1 MVSRQWL
8 REIAFV
14 ARKELLTLRRS
25 RAVLFGSVVFSLAI
39 AISVLL
45 TDEPDAAIDFA
56 SLIGVNQGVDTIEP
70 TAMVIYGLGRE
81 LPLLLAFLT
90 VGCCCGTLAGEHER
104 ETMRTLQSFP
114 VSRSAVVCGKL
125 VGRALLVGVI
135 VIIGLVTGAVTT
147 VIRFG
152 TLSIGPYALFIGVS
166 LLFALVVTA
175 MTVSVSALVAT
186 RLRAIAFTLGP
197 LLLFVVFGTDYGV
210 PPPVRSVLLVQPY
223 HILVADV
230 HDHLFA
236 VPRYES
242 VLAAGGLEAV
252 DVESVDDLSAA
263 TPVYLSAFGAIASLF
278 AWIVVWLPIAIQHH
292 RRRDL
297 S

>member
-56 SLIGVNQGVDTIEP
+56 SLIGVDQGVDTIDP
-70 TAMVIYGLGRE
+70 TATVIYGLGRE

-135 VIIGLVTGAVTT
+135 VVTGLVTGAVTT
-147 VIRFG
+147 VVRFG
-152 TLSIGPYALFIGVS
+152 TLSIGPYVLFIGVS
-166 LLFALVVTA
+166 LLFALVLTA
-175 MTVSVSALVAT
+175 VTVSVSALVAT
-186 RLRAIAFTLGP
+186 RLRAVAFTLGP
-197 LLLFVVFGTDYGV
+197 LLLVVVFGTDYGV
-210 PPPVRSVLLVQPY
+210 PSPVRSALLVQPY

-236 VPRYES
+236 VPRFES
-242 VLAAGGLEAV
+242 VLAAGGPQPGEIETLDE
-252 DVESVDDLSAA
+252 LAA
-263 TPVYLSAFGAIASLF
+263 TTPRYLSGVGAIGSLLS
-278 AWIVVWLPIAIQHH
+278 WVVVCLPIAIQSH

-297 S
+297 